1 MSLSQSLAF
10 LDLLIISEHFDDVP
24 LDERNRMFSCMLW
37 NKSKGAG
44 VPVDRLLELMPKV
57 QFQSNGGY
65 GSGDEHIL
73 SLVALRVMSEKSP
86 EEAVEFAAA
95 LPSDFTSHVT
105 REVFKSWVTQ
115 HPQAATAKALSVAEQ
130 STNPMSALDEISTVI
145 SGWRGLD
152 PKAVDEWIA
161 SIPPGNGR
169 DAVAWEMVDTLD
181 YKDPVRAV
189 QWLQELKNED
199 MRSMLFSMKRSAN
212 PSTEW
217 REAVQGSSLS
227 AADKK
232 TLLSDP

>member
-1 MSLSQSLAF
+1 M
-10 LDLLIISEHFDDVP
+10 
-24 LDERNRMFSCMLW
+24 
-37 NKSKGAG
+37 
-44 VPVDRLLELMPKV
+44 DRLLELMPKV